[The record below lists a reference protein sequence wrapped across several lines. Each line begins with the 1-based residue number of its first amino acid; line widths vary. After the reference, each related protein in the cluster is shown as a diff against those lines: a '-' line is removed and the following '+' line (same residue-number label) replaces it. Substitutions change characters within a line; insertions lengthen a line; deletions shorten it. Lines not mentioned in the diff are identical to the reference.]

1 MATTTKTKTTKTTRT
16 GGKSKAAFQE
26 RPEIPQQPQVDPFA
40 APPPAAASGKA
51 APTGDGVH
59 AAPKDDPEL
68 GNVAHDIFEFT
79 TAKAAMKAA
88 EARFDAAKGTVM
100 AFAKRVLVG
109 LIARNGSKP
118 KGQKLT
124 GDSNSVVT
132 TFYQDRV
139 INVSDETYAALC
151 EQFGKAVVDG
161 QLVETSKT
169 FTLNPAK
176 VADPVLFEKI
186 RKVLQSGLTAEEL
199 TGLFTPSGRTSQKG
213 VVDQAA
219 KLCNGDLAKI
229 EQLLAVTV
237 PTPTVK

>member
-1 MATTTKTKTTKTTRT
+1 MATTTKTTKTTKTTR
-16 GGKSKAAFQE
+16 GGKAKVAFQE
-26 RPEIPQQPQVDPFA
+26 RPEIPTQAAVDPFA
-40 APPPAAASGKA
+40 APPAPAAGKT
-51 APTGDGVH
+51 APAGPDVH
-59 AAPKDDPEL
+59 AAPTDDAEL

-124 GDSNSVVT
+124 GDGNSVVT

-151 EQFGKAVVDG
+151 GQFGKDVVDG

-169 FTLNPAK
+169 FTLSPVK
-176 VADPVLFEKI
+176 VADPALFEKI

-199 TGLFTPSGRTSQKG
+199 TGLFIPSGRTSQKG

-219 KLCNGDLAKI
+219 KLCGGDLAKI